1 MKMRHSVKWMLVG
14 VLTMPNLTA
23 CSFGGGDEEAEEVE
37 ASGDGNAANAEE
49 GNENPAVEGAEGSEA
64 TAAGTDG
71 NTPFEE
77 NGGNAAA
84 AGDGSGG
91 GVASND
97 IPPELLNSENP
108 TAPAGAQA
116 AGMGETAAIGAEGNL
131 PTNAAPEATP
141 AANAAAPAATDAVAA
156 APAPAPPTATSPV
169 VVASSDSRVYYVS
182 VASAALHNG
191 PSASAA
197 SVGNLKKGDP
207 VLVKIE
213 GAWANVLNR
222 GFVEVAS
229 LSQTPVGR
237 SSAPTKTWH

>member
-14 VLTMPNLTA
+14 VLAMPGLTA

-37 ASGDGNAANAEE
+37 ASDEGNAANAAEGEE
-49 GNENPAVEGAEGSEA
+49 GNETAAVEGAEGTDANA
-64 TAAGTDG
+64 TGANG
-71 NTPFEE
+71 NVAFDE
-77 NGGNAAA
+77 NAGNAAA
-84 AGDGSGG
+84 AEG

-108 TAPAGAQA
+108 TAPAGAEA

-131 PTNAAPEATP
+131 PTSAAPEATP
-141 AANAAAPAATDAVAA
+141 ATDAAAPAASDAVAA
-156 APAPAPPTATSPV
+156 APAAPV
-169 VVASSDSRVYYVS
+169 EVASGDARVYYVNAES
-182 VASAALHNG
+182 ASLHNG

-197 SVGNLKKGDP
+197 SVGSLKKGDP

-229 LSQTPVGR
+229 LSQAPVGR
-237 SSAPTKTWH
+237 SSAPAKTWH

>member
-14 VLTMPNLTA
+14 ALAMPSLTA

-37 ASGDGNAANAEE
+37 ASDEGNAANAEGEE
-49 GNENPAVEGAEGSEA
+49 GNETAAVEGAEGTNA
-64 TAAGTDG
+64 NAAGTEG
-71 NTPFEE
+71 NVAFDE

-84 AGDGSGG
+84 AVG

-108 TAPAGAQA
+108 TAPAGAEA
-116 AGMGETAAIGAEGNL
+116 AGMGETAAMGAEGNL
-131 PTNAAPEATP
+131 PTSAAPEATP
-141 AANAAAPAATDAVAA
+141 ATDAAAPAATDAVAA
-156 APAPAPPTATSPV
+156 AHAAAAPV
-169 VVASSDSRVYYVS
+169 EVASGDARVYYVS
-182 VASAALHNG
+182 TESASLHNG

-197 SVGNLKKGDP
+197 SVGSLKKGDP
-207 VLVKIE
+207 VLVRIE

-229 LSQTPVGR
+229 LSQAPVGR
-237 SSAPTKTWH
+237 SSAPAKTWH